1 MKTKPAPNF
10 RRDDLVQVVVSSF
23 PVTLRAQIKANALLN
38 RRSLA
43 AEITHMLSERMAER
57 RQAKAA

>member
-1 MKTKPAPNF
+1 MKKKPAPNY

-23 PVTLRAQIKANALLN
+23 PKQLRAEIKASAERN

-43 AEITHMLSERMAER
+43 AEITQILSERMEER
-57 RQAKAA
+57 RQAQAA